1 LSAELNNL
9 HRRKTM
15 ATCQHKRYSVSLG
28 DQTGTCCECRKEG
41 REMFVT
47 DQEAARAKAIEAAA
61 TTVVR
66 AFEALGNAQ
75 HAGAVLM
82 QRTNCELAMV
92 SLKGALFNTG
102 DQR

>member
-1 LSAELNNL
+1 M
-9 HRRKTM
+9 T
-15 ATCQHKRYSVSLG
+15 TCKHKRYSVSLG
-28 DQTGTCCECRKEG
+28 DQTGTCCECRKDG

-82 QRTNCELAMV
+82 QRTNCELAMAA
-92 SLKGALFNTG
+92 LNGALFNG
-102 DQR
+102 RVEPA

>member
-1 LSAELNNL
+1 
-9 HRRKTM
+9 M

-66 AFEALGNAQ
+66 AFEALRNAQ

-82 QRTNCELAMV
+82 QQRTNCALAIV
-92 SLKGALFNTG
+92 ALKGALFNA
-102 DQR
+102 